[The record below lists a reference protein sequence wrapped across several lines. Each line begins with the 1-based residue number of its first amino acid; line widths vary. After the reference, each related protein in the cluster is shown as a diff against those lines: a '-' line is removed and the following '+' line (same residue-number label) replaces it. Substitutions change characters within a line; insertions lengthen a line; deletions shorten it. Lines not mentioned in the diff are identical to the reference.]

1 MLYCITLQYGI
12 VGSSLFDTYCH
23 YCQMP
28 LKNIKNGT
36 TVDQCWVS
44 TQKTDCLRL
53 LVLSD

>member
-12 VGSSLFDTYCH
+12 VGSSLFDIYCH